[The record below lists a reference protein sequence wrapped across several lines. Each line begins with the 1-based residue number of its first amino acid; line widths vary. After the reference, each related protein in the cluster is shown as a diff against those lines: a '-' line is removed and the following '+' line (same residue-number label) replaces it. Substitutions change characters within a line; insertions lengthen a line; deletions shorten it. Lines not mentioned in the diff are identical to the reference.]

1 MVYKWL
7 NIIRSQLAFRTACDL
22 CGTTAS
28 PSVGLCPACLDDLPV
43 IPHPCPCCGLS
54 LSQPNPGP
62 CGACQHQPPA
72 FDAAFIPFAYAPPLN
87 DYITGL
93 KFHSRLAAARLLGE
107 LLIQALPADVPDRP
121 DCLLPVPL
129 HARRLRRRGFNQALE
144 IARPVAKHLQLPLDI
159 HGVRRCRDTRP
170 QSDLD
175 RAGRQRNLR
184 DAFELRQP
192 LSWRHVAIVDDV
204 VTTGN
209 TVNALARLLRQHG
222 VERIQIWAI
231 ARAQAGTR

>member
-107 LLIQALPADVPDRP
+107 LLIQALPADLPDRP
-121 DCLLPVPL
+121 
-129 HARRLRRRGFNQALE
+129 GN
-144 IARPVAKHLQLPLDI
+144 RP
-159 HGVRRCRDTRP
+159 
-170 QSDLD
+170 
-175 RAGRQRNLR
+175 AGRQTPATAPRYPWRAPLPR
-184 DAFELRQP
+184 HPPPVGSRSCRAPAQP
-192 LSWRHVAIVDDV
+192 ARRFRTAATPV
-204 VTTGN
+204 
-209 TVNALARLLRQHG
+209 LA
-222 VERIQIWAI
+222 
-231 ARAQAGTR
+231 ARGHRR